1 VESEQGDVD
10 GDDAKRARQR
20 KEQASYESD
29 EENEEEFNDAAIEA
43 AYASEGEDEANAE
56 EANGQTRGPVTLREQ
71 VKVMSG
77 KFVESFHQAS
87 KFKFSGSACSFKFE
101 FTADFPKLLLV
112 GIVERACRKTVIR
125 EIPDIADC
133 FKLADDKGTVQL
145 TTNGSNFRGIWQF
158 ANGAGDSIID
168 YDTIYSNDVY
178 SILKTYGVEMAR
190 AAILREVGGVF
201 SAYKIDVDIRHLE
214 LIADYMT
221 FDGGYKPFNR
231 KGLSTNPSPLLK
243 ASYETTA
250 TFLSEATLFGDFDD
264 LSTPS
269 GNIVMGR
276 PNLTGTG
283 VFDVVIPVA

>member
-1 VESEQGDVD
+1 
-10 GDDAKRARQR
+10 
-20 KEQASYESD
+20 
-29 EENEEEFNDAAIEA
+29 
-43 AYASEGEDEANAE
+43 
-56 EANGQTRGPVTLREQ
+56 
-71 VKVMSG
+71 M
-77 KFVESFHQAS
+77 
-87 KFKFSGSACSFKFE
+87 
-101 FTADFPKLLLV
+101 
-112 GIVERACRKTVIR
+112 
-125 EIPDIADC
+125 
-133 FKLADDKGTVQL
+133 QL

-158 ANGAGDSIID
+158 AGGDDNIID
-168 YDTIYSNDVY
+168 YDTIYSNDIY

-214 LIADYMT
+214 LVADYMVREWSLLCKSSYADVLKT

-250 TFLSEATLFGDFDD
+250 AFLSDATLFGDFDD

-269 GNIVMGR
+269 GNIVLGR

-283 VFDVVIPVA
+283 VFDVVMPINA